1 MTAPVASTAAAA
13 QPLRIV
19 VLGGGFGGLAAAREL
34 ERRLPA
40 RVDGREVRITL
51 VNRENFFLFTP
62 MLHEVAASDLDLST
76 IVNPLRKLV
85 RRTDVFTG
93 IVEAIDAR
101 RKLVTVSHADGGHTH
116 HLPWDHLVVALGSVT
131 NFHGVPGLDE
141 RATTMKSLGDAIQ
154 LRNQLIQ
161 QLEEADFEC
170 SRPVREP
177 LLTLVVAGGGFAGV
191 ETVAA
196 ANDFLRAAIR
206 FYRNL
211 DASMLRV
218 VVVHPGPELL
228 PELGETLGRYT
239 AERLAERGVEVRL
252 RTRVTAVEGDVVTL
266 SDGGT
271 LRART
276 IVWTAGTAANPVL
289 SGIEC
294 ARERGRLVTDH
305 FLRVSG
311 ADGVWAVGDC
321 AHIPDPATGGS
332 YPPTAQHALRE
343 GRQVA
348 RNIVATLTGRPLE
361 PFSFSTIGLLAAIG
375 RRTGVAEILGQKFSG
390 FVAWWLWRTIYLAKL
405 PRLEKKLRVALDWT
419 LDVLFSKDIVQFPT
433 RTRVGATSG
442 ATGTISGGAAIQHA
456 TNATTPDGVTHAL
469 VPSGD

>member
-1 MTAPVASTAAAA
+1 MTP
-13 QPLRIV
+13 PPIRIV

-40 RVDGREVRITL
+40 MVDGRDVRITL

-62 MLHEVAASDLDLST
+62 MLHEVAASDLDLAT

-85 RRTDVFTG
+85 RRTGIFTG
-93 IVEAIDAR
+93 TVDAIDSR
-101 RKLVTVSHADGGHTH
+101 RKVVTVSHADGAHAH
-116 HLPWDHLVVALGSVT
+116 ELPYDHLVVALGSVT
-131 NFHGVPGLDE
+131 NFHGVRGLDA

-196 ANDFLRAAIR
+196 ANDFLRSAIR

-218 VVVHPGPELL
+218 VVVHPGPALL

-239 AERLAERGVEVRL
+239 AERLSERGIDVRL
-252 RTRVTAVEGDVVTL
+252 GTRVTAVDDDVVTL
-266 SDGGT
+266 SDGTT

-294 ARERGRLVTDH
+294 ARERGRLATDA
-305 FLRVSG
+305 FLRVQG
-311 ADGVWAVGDC
+311 AEGVWAVGDC

-332 YPPTAQHALRE
+332 FPPTAQHALRE
-343 GRQVA
+343 GRQAA
-348 RNIVATLTGRPLE
+348 RNIIATLTGAPLE
-361 PFSFSTIGLLAAIG
+361 PFAFSTIGLLAAIG
-375 RRTGVAEILGQKFSG
+375 QRTGVAQIHGWKFSG
-390 FVAWWLWRTIYLAKL
+390 FFAWWLWRTIYLAKL

-419 LDVLFSKDIVQFPT
+419 LDVLFSKDIVQLPT
-433 RTRVGATSG
+433 RTQVGEPRG
-442 ATGTISGGAAIQHA
+442 KPRDETGTISAGAAIQHA
-456 TNATTPDGVTHAL
+456 TNATHPSHAL